1 MYCFILDEYD
11 VPSSS
16 RPAKIKS
23 EKLSTVGRGSPL
35 RTKPTQIDTRYY
47 VVLDELI
54 LYFKTVNIGCQK
66 IGGIATRSD
75 VY

>member
-1 MYCFILDEYD
+1 MYCFVLDAYD

-16 RPAKIKS
+16 RPTKIKS

-35 RTKPTQIDTRYY
+35 RTKQTQIDTRYY

-54 LYFKTVNIGCQK
+54 LYFKIVNIVRQE
-66 IGGIATRSD
+66 IGGKDTRGD